1 MTFHPL
7 RYLETVP
14 SLEGAHAALVGVPY
28 DGTTSYRPGTRF
40 GPDALRQASDSI
52 ETYDPNLD
60 RDLEDYVVADL
71 GNVALEEHDPVQA
84 VDFVRA
90 SLKEL
95 PAGVPLVGLGGEH
108 TVTLPLFEH
117 ALAQYP
123 EMAHI
128 VFDAHADLRDS
139 YEDTMLSHACITRRV
154 VDLVGPERVAMFGIR
169 SGLRKEFA
177 FMRQNNMLF
186 PATPEGM
193 HAALEKLGDRPLYV
207 SVDLDGLDPSE
218 VPGTGTVEP
227 GGFFW
232 REFEPLL
239 KMLLQR
245 RVVGADVVELA
256 PSLDPTGRSDV
267 YAARVARALLLLVME
282 PH

>member
-14 SLEGAHAALVGVPY
+14 SAEGAHAALVGVPY

-60 RDLEDYVVADL
+60 RDLRDHVVADL
-71 GNVALEEHDPVQA
+71 GNVALEERDPQQA

-95 PAGVPLVGLGGEH
+95 PAGLPLVGLGGEH
-108 TVTLPLFEH
+108 TVTLPLVEH
-117 ALAQYP
+117 ALEQHP
-123 EMAHI
+123 GMAHI

-139 YEDTMLSHACITRRV
+139 YEDTPLSHACITRRV

-169 SGLRKEFA
+169 SGLREEFA
-177 FMRQNNMLF
+177 FMREHNMLF
-186 PATPEGM
+186 PTTPEGM
-193 HAALEKLGDRPLYV
+193 RAALNKLGDRPLYV
-207 SVDLDGLDPSE
+207 SVDIDGLDPSE

-227 GGFFW
+227 GGIFW
-232 REFEPLL
+232 REFEPLIN
-239 KMLLQR
+239 MLLGRQ
-245 RVVGADVVELA
+245 VVGADIVELS
-256 PSLDPTGRSDV
+256 PTLDPTGRSDV
-267 YAARVARALLLLVME
+267 YAARIARALLLLVME
-282 PH
+282 QH